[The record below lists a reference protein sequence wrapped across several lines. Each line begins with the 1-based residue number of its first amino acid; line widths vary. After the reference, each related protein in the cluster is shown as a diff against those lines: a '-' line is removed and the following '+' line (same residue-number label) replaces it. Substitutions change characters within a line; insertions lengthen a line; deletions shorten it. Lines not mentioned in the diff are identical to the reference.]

1 MNTKYLF
8 DQALLSEAS
17 YANFWDQVNGVLK
30 DSAGIKSAL
39 IDEGFSE
46 TQADDFLGTWTVVAH
61 QPNTWSGLSVT
72 VFENKSG
79 EKVLAVRGSDNPY
92 DFITNAGIF
101 EGVTPEQTSQY
112 QELKVLVDDWLDNG
126 MLDSGFT
133 VSGHSLGGF
142 LAGGLL
148 VDYPEEVEHA
158 YIFNAPGVGGLFAE
172 FGILTGHLDASID
185 LSRISNVVADFGE
198 NGTADWG
205 IGWGTRI
212 PINIEGVDGQIWQN
226 HQMKRLTD
234 ALALYSLFETL
245 SPELDKD
252 IVAEL
257 IPTGSINNEWDLD
270 ALLDALGVLLNIG
283 QQITLSDREAYYQ
296 RFKEISDGIYV
307 DPEAESLVL
316 KPEYQNLQLVTLAS
330 LTESAKLDTV
340 NGIAYRYALQNLTS
354 LAFTGN
360 AALYAQ
366 YNQDGQLNAENFS
379 EQYLQDRADF
389 LSIRNR
395 TNLNQGTHSQGNGVV
410 YEDLTTGIISNV
422 SGTSDTS
429 DWYTFGSNSDDTI
442 SGSTVK
448 NGNDR
453 LYGRGGNDI
462 IYGHG
467 GNDYIEGNAGND
479 LIIGGAGEDRLIGG
493 VGNDIIFGDDENNT
507 GPGYK
512 DYIDGGEGDDV
523 LYGGGGD
530 DEIFGG
536 DGDDHLYGGR
546 GNDYLEGGLDFD
558 TYVYSEGDGFDT
570 IYDSDGDGKVTWK
583 GVPLNGS
590 YDIANIN
597 SFVDE
602 TLGITYQFEPGS
614 NGRGTLYILDN
625 SNAGTSGVKIINFSS
640 GNLGISID
648 TGTISEETG
657 GVLNNGTANHDVLY
671 PDGYNPSLPQEYDLD
686 ADIADQIFGLDGNDF
701 IVSAGGDDIVY
712 GGDGNDWI
720 YAGAGNDTVYGEAGN
735 DYIFTISGNN
745 KAFGGEGN
753 DIIVSNLSVS
763 FDIDNRPAISQDW
776 SRLFHTFRGSYSGL
790 SYSQTGQLEFL
801 IGWTGAASGFVDG
814 DYEYIPDPTGYGLGS
829 VRINGTLYSLSAALT
844 ANPDDGNNI
853 FSGGDG
859 DDILIGN
866 NGVDVLTGGIGN
878 DKLAGNAGNDV
889 LFGEDGH
896 DILLGG
902 AGDDFLDGG
911 VGNDQLFGEQGNDR
925 IYGGDG
931 DDFLWGDSEY
941 LDESLHGDDYLD
953 GGDGNDQLVGGAG
966 NDTLLGGNGNDL
978 LFGGAGDDIL
988 DGGNDD
994 DELQG
999 GDGDDRLSG
1008 GEGNDILFGQSG
1020 NDSLYGGAGNDYL
1033 DGGGDDDLL
1042 EGGKGNDTLFGGA
1055 GTDTFVFG
1063 LGDGHD
1069 TIYDADGTDIIRFKA
1084 GIKLE
1089 SISSK
1094 RVIEDGQHFLAI
1106 YYSQDDYILIRNG
1119 FDHLIASYEFN
1130 DGVVVDSDTF
1140 IKTTLTHGLSSTY
1153 QMSTHAYG
1161 VSGGNFADSIK
1172 GNGLANTLYGNA
1184 GNDSLNGGAG
1194 DDLLYGGNGD
1204 DSLHGGLG
1212 NDTLFGGDGDDI
1224 LYGYGA
1230 WPSDNQQVRDESG
1243 DDFLYGGRG
1252 NDKMYGGRGNDTY
1265 YFARGDGKDEI
1276 YETNFENETSTDVLR
1291 LGEGILPEH
1300 VSLHRTAG
1308 VIPGQYDLILVL
1320 DESSTQITIRNYY
1333 SARDNKIEFIEFD
1346 NGNGPVWTAAD
1357 IATHLEVGLK
1367 NTYNGTPADDV
1378 YIVDH
1383 ELDEINEEIDGGIDT
1398 VYSSRSYTLPANVEN
1413 LTLTGFLNINGIGN
1427 SLDNVFI
1434 GNDSDNIFDGKG
1446 GSNIAYGG
1454 KGNDVYWN
1462 TAAVEYAD
1470 EGIDTIINRHGGVL
1484 PEHIENWYLNDG
1496 SGLHSIFTVSVIG
1509 NGLDNIL
1516 KSSGIGVSGDVLDG
1530 RGGADTMIA
1539 LGNDSVIFHVDNLGD
1554 RVIASATGQHTDK
1567 VISSIS
1573 YTLPDYVENLT
1584 LVGNTAIY
1592 GTGNELDNIIDG
1604 SESNAANILHGGKGD
1619 DTYIL
1624 GEGDIA
1630 IENENEGIDRVII
1643 KASSTG
1649 AYSLVGTNIENV
1661 RLEYSAG
1668 HFDVYGSDADNILEG
1683 NAYGNRLH
1691 GGAGNDLL
1699 NGGGGHDHLY
1709 GGEGNDHLVGGEGDD
1724 HLYGGEGDD
1733 YLNGGQG
1740 SDTYYFS
1747 PGWGYDTIA
1756 AELHASMNYIE
1767 FDEGIDTFDISY
1779 HQEGRDLIL
1788 SHVNGVDSIRIES
1801 WFTHN
1806 PYERYQISFADGTV
1820 WQGSENNFAELNT
1833 LPKVNNEITEQVTD
1847 EDSMFTFAI
1856 PADTFIELDSN
1867 DTLSYS
1873 VSEGYWGADLPSWL
1887 TFDPDTLTL
1896 TGTPT
1901 NDDVGILEINVKAMD
1916 TRGGS
1921 TQISFAL
1928 IINNVND
1935 APTVEVALS
1944 DQIALTGETFDFNIP
1959 SYTFND
1965 IDVGDELTYSVT
1977 LEDGSSL
1984 PSWLNF
1990 NNQTGSISGIPA
2002 LGDSGSYVIIVT
2014 ATDLAGA
2021 SVSTNFTLT
2030 VDNVIWNQIDG
2041 SENSEQLIGTSGTD
2055 LIRGY
2060 AGDDQI
2066 FGLAGNDRLEGGDGN
2081 DWLAGGNG
2089 SGSGSGD
2096 DELYGG
2102 EGNDILFGE
2111 DGNDYMD
2118 GGNGDDHYYYYS
2130 GHGQDIISDSGDGQD
2145 ILFFNDVASGRLSYH
2160 RWGDDLIVLVDGDL
2174 EQQVRV
2180 INHFLGGNYE
2190 IMVQPNG
2197 GYTQTPN
2204 DILNQLSELPTT
2216 GGGEDPI
2223 DPEEPE
2229 EPTNPGTGGGI
2240 NLDFSGDDTL
2250 LGTALNEVIASGEGN
2265 DVIQG
2270 MGGNDYL
2277 IGGTG
2282 NDTYVINPDDGHDMI
2297 VDTDGTNIIH
2307 FSGGMTFNDVA
2318 SGLMKSGNDLIL
2330 NISNGNGSV
2339 RVLQFFSVSNTIEKM
2354 IFDNGSELT
2363 SNQIFSAFGLASPTT
2378 TVAPGELILG
2388 DGQDNILDGTAGSD
2402 TLIGGRGND
2411 TLNGGAG
2418 DDQLIGGAGDDIYV
2432 IGLNS
2437 GKDTIIDTSGINIIS
2452 FTDGIG
2458 FSDVASG
2465 LMKSGDNL
2473 ILNIAGTANTVT
2485 VMNFFSVANTINS
2498 LQFENGSQLTASQLY
2513 GAFGVSAP
2521 TNEIVIEDALS
2532 HVIAGTSGNDT
2543 IFGTDANEYISG
2555 YAGDDVISGGAGND
2569 VLDGGDGND
2578 RFLFG
2583 RNDGQDTILQND
2595 TNPADTYND
2604 VIAFDSDISYEEL
2617 WFSRNGNDLQINIEG
2632 TNDQITVSDWY
2643 NDAAHQLDQ
2652 FESGSMILMNDQID
2666 QLVSAMAAYDVP
2678 MGSGNV
2684 IPQDIKDNLQPV
2696 LANSWT
2702 SN

>member
-8 DQALLSEAS
+8 EQALLSEAS
-17 YANFWDQVNGVLK
+17 YADFWDQDNGV
-30 DSAGIKSAL
+30 IKNLVEIESAL
-39 IDEGFSE
+39 IDRGFSE
-46 TQADDFLGTWTVVAH
+46 TQADDFIGTWTVVAH

-72 VFENKSG
+72 VFENKQSG
-79 EKVLAVRGSDNPY
+79 EKALAVRGSDNPY

-112 QELKVLVDDWLDNG
+112 QELKILVDGWLGDG
-126 MLDSGFT
+126 TLEPGFT

-148 VDYPEEVEHA
+148 VDYPEEIEHA
-158 YIFNAPGVGGLFAE
+158 YLYNAPGVGGLFAE
-172 FGILTGHLDASID
+172 FGILTGQLGASID
-185 LSRISNVVADFGE
+185 LSRISNVVADFGV

-205 IGWGTRI
+205 ISWGAQI
-212 PINIEGVDGQIWQN
+212 PINIEGVEGLVWQN
-226 HQMKRLTD
+226 HEMKRLTD
-234 ALALYSLFETL
+234 ALALYSLFDTL
-245 SPELDKD
+245 SPAFGVDALTN
-252 IVAEL
+252 L
-257 IPTGSINNEWDLD
+257 LPTGSNNGEWDLD
-270 ALLDALGVLLNIG
+270 ALLDAVGILLNIG
-283 QQITLSDREAYYQ
+283 QKSTLSDRDAYYQ
-296 RFKEISDGIYV
+296 RLKEISEGMYI
-307 DPEAESLVL
+307 DPEAQSLVL

-340 NGIAYRYALQNLTS
+340 DGMAYRYALQNLTS

-366 YNQDGQLNAENFS
+366 HNQDGQLNAENFS
-379 EQYLQDRADF
+379 DAYLQDRLLMLNAVIQRNTDNNTHPDRIDG
-389 LSIRNR
+389 LAIRFKDEQVGQVFAGANS
-395 TNLNQGTHSQGNGVV
+395 TGQGN
-410 YEDLTTGIISNV
+410 SNTV
-422 SGTSDTS
+422 DP
-429 DWYTFGSNSDDTI
+429 NSVT
-442 SGSTVK
+442 
-448 NGNDR
+448 N
-453 LYGRGGNDI
+453 
-462 IYGHG
+462 
-467 GNDYIEGNAGND
+467 
-479 LIIGGAGEDRLIGG
+479 
-493 VGNDIIFGDDENNT
+493 IIFGDDSGN
-507 GPGYK
+507 GLLQGYGS
-512 DYIDGGEGDDV
+512 DDRIYGLAGDDV
-523 LYGGGGD
+523 LN
-530 DEIFGG
+530 
-536 DGDDHLYGGR
+536 GR
-546 GNDYLEGGLDFD
+546 GGNDYLEGGRGFD
-558 TYVYSEGDGFDT
+558 TYIYDEGDGFDT
-570 IYDSDGDGKVTWK
+570 IYDSDGSGEIIWK
-583 GVPLNGS
+583 GVKLDGS
-590 YDIANIN
+590 YDVANTN
-597 SFVDE
+597 SFIDE
-602 TLGITYQFEPGS
+602 ALGITYQFNPVS
-614 NGRGTLYILDN
+614 NGIGTLTILDN
-625 SNAGTSGVKIINFSS
+625 NNAGASGIKITNFSS
-640 GNLGISID
+640 GNLGITID
-648 TGTISEETG
+648 TGTVSQETG
-657 GVLNNGTANHDVLY
+657 GITYNGTSDHDVLY
-671 PDGYNPSLPQEYDLD
+671 PNGYNPSFPQEYDLD

-701 IVSAGGDDIVY
+701 IVSGGGDDIVY

-720 YAGAGNDTVYGEAGN
+720 YAGTGNDTVYGEVGN

-801 IGWTGAASGFVDG
+801 IGWTGAEAGFVDG

-829 VRINGTLYSLSAALT
+829 VRIDGTLYSLSAALT
-844 ANPDDGNNI
+844 PNPDDGNNI

-889 LFGEDGH
+889 LFGEDGD

-911 VGNDQLFGEQGNDR
+911 AGNDQLFGEQGNDR

-931 DDFLWGDSEY
+931 DDFIWGDSEY

-966 NDTLLGGNGNDL
+966 NDTLIGGNGNDL
-978 LFGGAGDDIL
+978 LFGDAGDDIL
-988 DGGNDD
+988 DGGNGD

-999 GDGDDRLSG
+999 GTGDDKLIG

-1020 NDSLYGGAGNDYL
+1020 NDTLYGGAGNDYL
-1033 DGGGDDDLL
+1033 DGGDGDDLL
-1042 EGGKGNDTLFGGA
+1042 EGGKGNDALYGGA
-1055 GTDTFVFG
+1055 GSDTFVFG
-1063 LGDGHD
+1063 LGDGYDIIH
-1069 TIYDADGTDIIRFKA
+1069 DADGTDIIRFKA
-1084 GIKLE
+1084 AIKLE
-1089 SISSK
+1089 SISSQ

-1130 DGVVVDSDTF
+1130 DGVIVDSDTF
-1140 IKTTLTHGLSSTY
+1140 IKTTLTQGLSPTY
-1153 QMSTHAYG
+1153 QMSTHAYAG
-1161 VSGGNFADSIK
+1161 SGGNFADSIK
-1172 GNGLANTLYGNA
+1172 GNELANTIYGNA
-1184 GNDSLNGGAG
+1184 GNDNLNGDAG
-1194 DDLLYGGNGD
+1194 DDLLYGGSGD
-1204 DSLHGGLG
+1204 DILHGGLG

-1224 LYGYGA
+1224 LFGYGA
-1230 WPSDNQQVRDESG
+1230 WLTDNQQVKDEVG
-1243 DDFLYGGRG
+1243 DDILYGGKG
-1252 NDKMYGGRGNDTY
+1252 NDKMYGGRGDDTY

-1276 YETNFENETSTDVLR
+1276 YETNFENETSIDVLR

-1300 VSLHRTAG
+1300 VSLNRTAG
-1308 VIPGQYDLILVL
+1308 AIPGQYDLILAL
-1320 DESSTQITIRNYY
+1320 DESSTQITIRNYF
-1333 SARDNKIEFIEFD
+1333 SARDTQIEFIEFD
-1346 NGNGPVWTAAD
+1346 NGNGPVWTATD
-1357 IATHLEVGLK
+1357 IASHIEVGTP
-1367 NTYNGTPADDV
+1367 NSYQGTLSDDV

-1383 ELDEINEEIDGGIDT
+1383 ELDEINEEISGGIDT
-1398 VYSSRSYTLPANVEN
+1398 VYSSRSYTLPDNVEN
-1413 LTLTGFLNINGIGN
+1413 LTLTGFLNINGTGN

-1446 GSNIAYGG
+1446 GNNIAYGG

-1509 NGLDNIL
+1509 NSLDNIL

-1539 LGNDSVIFHVDNLGD
+1539 LGNDSVIFHVDNIGD
-1554 RVIASATGQHTDK
+1554 RVIASATGQHTDE

-1584 LVGNTAIY
+1584 LVGNKAIY

-1604 SESNAANILHGGKGD
+1604 SESSAANIFYGGQGD

-1624 GEGDIA
+1624 GEGDVA

-1643 KASSTG
+1643 KGGTG
-1649 AYSLVGTNIENV
+1649 LYHLAGTNIEHV
-1661 RLEYSAG
+1661 RIENSAG
-1668 HFDVYGSDADNILEG
+1668 DYDVYGSDANNILEG
-1683 NAYGNRLH
+1683 NSFSNHLY

-1709 GGEGNDHLVGGEGDD
+1709 GGEGNDHLNGGEGND

-1747 PGWGYDTIA
+1747 SGWGHDTIA
-1756 AELHASMNYIE
+1756 ADQHASLNFIK
-1767 FDEGIDTFDISY
+1767 FDEVIDISDISY
-1779 HQEGRDLIL
+1779 YKDGIDLIF
-1788 SHVNGVDSIRIES
+1788 SHLNGVDTIRLES
-1801 WFTHN
+1801 WFNIN
-1806 PYERYQISFADGTV
+1806 PHERYQISFADGTI
-1820 WQGSENNFAELNT
+1820 WQALENNFAEFNT
-1833 LPKVNNEITEQVTD
+1833 LPKVINPLTEQVSD
-1847 EDSMFTFAI
+1847 EDNLFSFTI
-1856 PADTFIELDSN
+1856 PANTFIELDSN

-1873 VSEGYWGADLPSWL
+1873 VSEGYWENDLPAWL

-1901 NDDVGILEINVKAMD
+1901 NDDVGVLEINVKAMD
-1916 TRGGS
+1916 NRGGS
-1921 TQISFAL
+1921 TQTSFTL
-1928 IINNVND
+1928 TINNVND

-1944 DQIALTGETFDFNIP
+1944 DQIVLTGETFDFNIP

-1965 IDVGDELTYSVT
+1965 VDTGDELTYSVT
-1977 LEDGSSL
+1977 LEDGNPL

-1990 NNQTGSISGIPA
+1990 DVQTGTFSGAPTTDEA
-2002 LGDSGSYVIIVT
+2002 GDYVIIVK

-2021 SVSTNFTLT
+2021 SASTSFTIT
-2030 VDNVIWNQIDG
+2030 VDDVIWNQIDG
-2041 SENSEQLIGTSGTD
+2041 TENSEQLLGSSGRD

-2060 AGDDQI
+2060 AGDDNLYG
-2066 FGLAGNDRLEGGDGN
+2066 FAGNDRLEGGAGD

-2118 GGNGDDHYYYYS
+2118 GGNGDDHYYYYA

-2145 ILFFNDVASGRLSYH
+2145 ILFFNNVAPERLSYH
-2160 RWGDDLIVLVDGDL
+2160 QVGDDLIVLVDGDL

-2180 INHFLGGNYE
+2180 INHFLGGHYE

-2204 DILNQLSELPTT
+2204 DILNQLTELPTT
-2216 GGGEDPI
+2216 GGGEDPV
-2223 DPEEPE
+2223 DPEELE
-2229 EPTNPGTGGGI
+2229 EPTNPGNGEI

-2250 LGTALNEVIASGEGN
+2250 LGDALNEVIASGEGN

-2282 NDTYVINPDDGHDMI
+2282 NDTYVINPGDGHDMI

-2307 FSGGMTFNDVA
+2307 FSGGLTFNDVA
-2318 SGLMKSGNDLIL
+2318 SGLMKSGDDLIL

-2354 IFDNGSELT
+2354 IFDSGNELT
-2363 SNQIFSAFGLASPTT
+2363 ANQIFSAFGLASPTT
-2378 TVAPGELILG
+2378 TVVPGALILG

-2402 TLIGGRGND
+2402 ALIGGRGND
-2411 TLNGGAG
+2411 ILNGGSG

-2437 GKDTIIDTSGINIIS
+2437 GKDTIIDTAGTNIIS
-2452 FTDGIG
+2452 FTDGIS

-2485 VMNFFSVANTINS
+2485 VMNFFSVANTIDS

-2521 TNEIVIEDALS
+2521 NNEIVIEDALS
-2532 HVIAGTSGNDT
+2532 HMIAGTSGNDT

-2555 YAGDDVISGGAGND
+2555 YAGDDIISGGAGND

-2595 TNPADTYND
+2595 TNPAGTYND
-2604 VIAFDSDISYEEL
+2604 VIAFNTDISYEEL

-2632 TNDQITVSDWY
+2632 TDDQITVTNWY
-2643 NDAAHQLDQ
+2643 DDTAHQLDQ
-2652 FESGSMILMNDQID
+2652 FESGSMVLMNNQID

-2684 IPQDIKDNLQPV
+2684 IPQDVKDNLQPV
-2696 LANSWT
+2696 LANSWAAA
-2702 SN
+2702 S